1 MSDRGRSNGPTA
13 LVTGASRGIGRVCAL
28 ALAEAGFD
36 VAITARTVHD
46 GDPTAYEPDTGAPL
60 PGSLT
65 STASAISSRGRRA
78 VPIRLDLVELDSL
91 APAVDDAIGSLGHLD
106 VLVNNA
112 IFVGPGANRRF
123 LETEPDDLIRRVSG
137 NVTAQLLITQR
148 VVGTWSGAGEVW
160 CSTSAAPQA
169 S

>member
-1 MSDRGRSNGPTA
+1 M
-13 LVTGASRGIGRVCAL
+13 
-28 ALAEAGFD
+28 
-36 VAITARTVHD
+36 AITARTVHD

-65 STASAISSRGRRA
+65 STASAIGSRGRRA
-78 VPIRLDLVELDSL
+78 VPIRLDLLDLDSL

-123 LETEPDDLIRRVSG
+123 LETRAGRPDPSGVLQRHRATVDHPAGRRAHG
-137 NVTAQLLITQR
+137 RARGRPGARRQQR
-148 VVGTWSGAGEVW
+148 RRTVDP
-160 CSTSAAPQA
+160 AAPGG
-169 S
+169 